1 MFEHGDNAILNNNQT
16 STCRNIKDTN
26 QNTEMM
32 FRVWGAGVARQDGTT
47 WTADANSYGT
57 QCSVESKESFG
68 PVAPRV
74 DRRAGEEPGS
84 RRALENG
91 SSFKEVD
98 SSDTPSMGTTAL
110 L

>member
-1 MFEHGDNAILNNNQT
+1 V
-16 STCRNIKDTN
+16 
-26 QNTEMM
+26 
-32 FRVWGAGVARQDGTT
+32 RVWRGRTGRT

-57 QCSVESKESFG
+57 QCSVESKERFG

-98 SSDTPSMGTTAL
+98 ESRKECKKCKSFRSIAIRM
-110 L
+110 